1 MGTDAHAPAMDGIRP
16 LLAPARLLAALLATA
31 ALVLLLALPRVAAAD
46 LSPAARWP
54 AGGSTLRTALATG
67 AEHWGMTPCRGRVT
81 FSWAGLAAGLNAQSS
96 WANDVDPYL
105 QPSSNSDC
113 EIALSTGTDWDWQKL
128 CTVVIHEVGHLTG
141 HDHVDDPTDIMYY
154 AYVQPAPE
162 CVATPEPAETGPPP
176 APPAASRTAAVAE
189 PAAKHPAAKRAAPK
203 RQPRRARQPKRSA
216 RRKHR

>member
-1 MGTDAHAPAMDGIRP
+1 MDGTRP
-16 LLAPARLLAALLATA
+16 LPAPTRLLAALLATA
-31 ALVLLLALPRVAAAD
+31 TLLLVLALPRVAAAD
-46 LSPAARWP
+46 PSPAARWP
-54 AGGSTLRTALATG
+54 AGGSTLRTALAMG
-67 AEHWGMTPCRGRVT
+67 AEHWGMTPCQGRVT
-81 FSWAGLAAGLNAQSS
+81 FSWAGLGAGLNAQSS

-162 CVATPEPAETGPPP
+162 CVATPMPVETGPPP
-176 APPAASRTAAVAE
+176 APPAASRTAAVAK
-189 PAAKHPAAKRAAPK
+189 PAKAAPK
-203 RQPRRARQPKRSA
+203 KQRRAQHPKRTPRRAARS
-216 RRKHR
+216 RHR